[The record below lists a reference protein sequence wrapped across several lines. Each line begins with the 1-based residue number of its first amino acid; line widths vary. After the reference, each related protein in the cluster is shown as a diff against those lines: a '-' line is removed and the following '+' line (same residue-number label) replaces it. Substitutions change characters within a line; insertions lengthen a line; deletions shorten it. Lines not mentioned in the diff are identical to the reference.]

1 MTTTSPFKVLEAYG
15 RKDKEIFFGR
25 DAEIQLLFKKT
36 TESNLVLVYGA
47 SGTGKTSLV
56 HCGLPICFAAD
67 DWLPLHVRRK
77 DHIGTAILE
86 EINKYLQRKLKPHT
100 PLHLAIKALHMTF
113 FRPIYVIIDQFE
125 ELYISGSREEQNQF
139 YDFVQTVLS
148 SEYNCKVILVMRE
161 EYLADLSDFEERV
174 PQLFD
179 YRVRVEKMRRSN
191 AKEVILKSAEAFNIQ
206 VEYPEETADLIVSQ
220 VAEQR
225 SLIELTYLQIYLDR
239 LYELAKSKQ
248 GILAGYSNEGSSN
261 WVEPTTFNPQLVKE
275 LSTIGDVLGEYLE
288 EQVRKV
294 QNRLPK
300 AEEKQVWTILN
311 LLVTDD
317 GTRVSMD
324 LHEATNLMYSH
335 GASKENITFCLE
347 ELSKV
352 RIVHLSEQRVE
363 LAHDSLALK
372 IIERLTTEEKNL
384 AKAKEILQTG
394 LKTYQNTGEVLSK
407 NSLSLIAPHLETLQ
421 LTLEEQ
427 ELITKSE
434 RRAKANK
441 IIKTIFIIGIIFML
455 GILSAWAI
463 YERGVAIDRK
473 DEIERQNEQ
482 MKLQLNNSIRISDQL
497 DKKLGELVEKEKILE
512 EVLKLDKS
520 TYRVIE
526 SKNKEITQLGVT
538 VEALKD
544 RIDTKSKIQEQIER
558 KAKANE
564 LLTESLLKA
573 EYNPNYAIRLAES
586 ANEIYPSRNAQ
597 TTIENI
603 YREHFIR
610 NYPTNKN
617 ISIYENAKNLLRSN
631 QIPKLSQT
639 QKTDLGISQFEK

>member
-1 MTTTSPFKVLEAYG
+1 MTSPFKVLEAYG

-56 HCGLPICFAAD
+56 HCGLPICFSSD

-77 DHIGTAILE
+77 DHIGTALLE
-86 EINKYLQRKLKPHT
+86 ETNKYLQRKLKPHT

-125 ELYISGSREEQNQF
+125 ELYISGSKEEQNQF
-139 YDFVQTVLS
+139 YDFIQTVLS

-161 EYLADLSDFEERV
+161 EYLADLSEFEERV

-179 YRVRVEKMRRSN
+179 YRVRVEKMRRAN
-191 AKEVILKSAEAFNIQ
+191 AKEVILKSAEAFNIE

-220 VAEQR
+220 VAEER

-239 LYELAKSKQ
+239 LYELAKNKQ
-248 GILAGYSNEGSSN
+248 GVLAGYTNAVNDSWAER
-261 WVEPTTFNPQLVKE
+261 VTFNPELVKE

-288 EQVRKV
+288 EQVKKV

-300 AEEKQVWTILN
+300 TEERQVWTILN

-352 RIVHLSEQRVE
+352 RIIHLSEQRVE

-384 AKAKEILQTG
+384 SKAKEILQTG

-407 NSLSLIAPHLETLQ
+407 NSLSLIEPHLETLQ
-421 LTLEEQ
+421 LTHNEQ
-427 ELITKSE
+427 ELITKSK
-434 RRAKANK
+434 RRVKANK
-441 IIKTIFIIGIIFML
+441 IIKTVSLIAIIFML
-455 GILSAWAI
+455 GILAAWALR
-463 YERGVAIDRK
+463 ERSIAIDRK
-473 DEIERQNEQ
+473 EEIEMQNEQ
-482 MKLQLNNSIRISDQL
+482 MKLQLNNSVQISKKLDDQL
-497 DKKLGELVEKEKILE
+497 GKLVEKEKILE

-526 SKNKEITQLGVT
+526 NKNKEINQLGVT
-538 VEALKD
+538 VDALKE
-544 RIDTKSKIQEQIER
+544 RIDTKNKLQEQIER

-564 LLTESLLKA
+564 LLTDALLKA
-573 EYNPNYAIRLAES
+573 EYNPNYAIRLAET
-586 ANEIYPSRNAQ
+586 ANKIYPSKNAQ
-597 TTIENI
+597 TAIENI
-603 YREHFIR
+603 YREHFMR

-617 ISIYENAKNLLRSN
+617 ISIYENAKNLLKGN
-631 QIPKLSQT
+631 QIPKISQT
-639 QKTDLGISQFEK
+639 QKEDLGITKFEK

>member
-1 MTTTSPFKVLEAYG
+1 MTPSPFKVLEAYG

-56 HCGLPICFAAD
+56 HCGLPICFSSD

-86 EINKYLQRKLKPHT
+86 ETNKYLQRKLKPHT

-161 EYLADLSDFEERV
+161 EYLADLSEFEQRV

-179 YRVRVEKMRRSN
+179 YRVRVEKMRRTN
-191 AKEVILKSAEAFNIQ
+191 AKEVILKSAEAFKIK

-239 LYELAKSKQ
+239 LFELAKSKQ
-248 GILAGYSNEGSSN
+248 GVLVSGFSDTMTDN
-261 WVEPTTFNPQLVKE
+261 WVEPTTFNPELVKE

-288 EQVRKV
+288 EQVKKV

-300 AEEKQVWTILN
+300 SEERQVWTILN

-335 GASKENITFCLE
+335 GASKENIKFCLD

-372 IIERLTTEEKNL
+372 IIERLTTEEKSL
-384 AKAKEILQTG
+384 SKAKEVLQTG

-407 NSLSLIAPHLETLQ
+407 TSLSLIEPHLETLQ
-421 LTLEEQ
+421 LISEEQ
-427 ELITKSE
+427 DLITKSK
-434 RRAKANK
+434 RRIKANK
-441 IIKTIFIIGIIFML
+441 IVKTALITFIILML
-455 GILSAWAI
+455 GVLSAWALR
-463 YERGVAIDRK
+463 ERSIAVDAK
-473 DEIERQNEQ
+473 DEIEMQNEQ
-482 MKLQLNNSIRISDQL
+482 MKLQLNNSMRISKQL

-520 TYRVIE
+520 TIRVIE
-526 SKNKEITQLGVT
+526 NKNKEINQLGVT
-538 VEALKD
+538 VDALKD
-544 RIDTKSKIQEQIER
+544 RIDTKSRIQEQIER

-573 EYNPNYAIRLAES
+573 EYNPNYSIRLAEA
-586 ANEIYPSRNAQ
+586 ANQIYPSRNAQ

-603 YREHFIR
+603 YREHFLR

-617 ISIYENAKNLLRSN
+617 ISIYQNAKNLLNSN
-631 QIPKLSQT
+631 KIPQLSQT
-639 QKTDLGISQFEK
+639 QKEGLGISEFEK

>member
-1 MTTTSPFKVLEAYG
+1 MTSSPFKVLEAYG

-56 HCGLPICFAAD
+56 HCGLPICFSSD

-86 EINKYLQRKLKPHT
+86 ETNKYLQRKLKAHT

-161 EYLADLSDFEERV
+161 EYLADLSVFEERV

-179 YRVRVEKMRRSN
+179 YRVRVEKMRRTN
-191 AKEVILKSAEAFNIQ
+191 AKEVILKSAEAFNIK
-206 VEYPEETADLIVSQ
+206 VEYPDETADLIVSQ
-220 VAEQR
+220 VAEER

-239 LYELAKSKQ
+239 LFELAKSKQ
-248 GILAGYSNEGSSN
+248 GVLAGYTGSMN
-261 WVEPTTFNPQLVKE
+261 NGWADPVVFNPELVKE

-288 EQVRKV
+288 EQVKKV

-300 AEEKQVWTILN
+300 AEERQVWTILN
-311 LLVTDD
+311 LLVTED

-352 RIVHLSEQRVE
+352 RIIHLSEQRVE

-372 IIERLTTEEKNL
+372 IVERLTTEEKNV
-384 AKAKEILQTG
+384 AKAKEILQVG
-394 LKTYQNTGEVLSK
+394 LKNYKNTGEVLSK
-407 NSLSLIAPHLETLQ
+407 NSLTLIEPHLETLQ
-421 LTLEEQ
+421 LTVEEE
-427 ELITKSE
+427 ELIKKSKN
-434 RRAKANK
+434 RAKANR
-441 IIKTIFIIGIIFML
+441 IIKTVSIALVMFML
-455 GILSAWAI
+455 GISAAWALR
-463 YERGVAIDRK
+463 ERGIAIERK
-473 DEIERQNEQ
+473 NEIERQNEQ
-482 MKLQLNNSIRISDQL
+482 IKLQLENTMKVSKKLDDQL
-497 DKKLGELVEKEKILE
+497 DKLIEKEKVLE

-526 SKNKEITQLGVT
+526 NKNKEINQLGVT
-538 VEALKD
+538 VDALKE
-544 RIDTKSKIQEQIER
+544 RIDKKDKTQEQIER

-564 LLTESLLKA
+564 LLTEALLQA
-573 EYNPNYAIRLAES
+573 EYNPNYAFRLAEI
-586 ANEIYPSRNAQ
+586 AHKIYPTKNAK
-597 TTIENI
+597 TAIENI
-603 YREHFIR
+603 YREYFMR
-610 NYPTNKN
+610 NYPTNRN
-617 ISIYENAKNLLRSN
+617 ISIYENAKNLLN
-631 QIPKLSQT
+631 TNKIPKLSET
-639 QKTDLGISQFEK
+639 KKEDLGITPFEK

>member
-1 MTTTSPFKVLEAYG
+1 MTSPFKVLEAYG

-56 HCGLPICFAAD
+56 HCGLPICFSSD

-77 DHIGTAILE
+77 DHIGTALLE
-86 EINKYLQRKLKPHT
+86 ETNKYLQRKLKPHT

-125 ELYISGSREEQNQF
+125 ELYISGSKEEQNQF

-161 EYLADLSDFEERV
+161 EYLADLSEFEERV

-179 YRVRVEKMRRSN
+179 YRVRVEKMRRAN

-206 VEYPEETADLIVSQ
+206 VDYPEETADLIVSQ
-220 VAEQR
+220 VAEER

-248 GILAGYSNEGSSN
+248 GVLAGYTNAVNDSWEER
-261 WVEPTTFNPQLVKE
+261 VTFNPELVKE

-288 EQVRKV
+288 EQVTKV

-300 AEEKQVWTILN
+300 TEERQVWTILN
-311 LLVTDD
+311 LLVTED

-352 RIVHLSEQRVE
+352 RIIHLSEQRVE

-384 AKAKEILQTG
+384 SKAKEILQTG

-407 NSLSLIAPHLETLQ
+407 NSLSLIEPHLETLQ
-421 LTLEEQ
+421 LTHNEQ
-427 ELITKSE
+427 ELITKSK
-434 RRAKANK
+434 RRVKANK
-441 IIKTIFIIGIIFML
+441 IIKTVSLIAIIFML
-455 GILSAWAI
+455 GILAAWALR
-463 YERGVAIDRK
+463 ERSIAIDRK
-473 DEIERQNEQ
+473 EEIELQNEQ
-482 MKLQLNNSIRISDQL
+482 IKLQLNSTMQLSKNLDDQL
-497 DKKLGELVEKEKILE
+497 GKLVEKEKILE

-526 SKNKEITQLGVT
+526 NKNKEINQLGVT
-538 VEALKD
+538 VDALKE
-544 RIDTKSKIQEQIER
+544 RIDTKNKLQEQIER

-564 LLTESLLKA
+564 LLTDALLKA
-573 EYNPNYAIRLAES
+573 EYNPNYAIRLAET
-586 ANEIYPSRNAQ
+586 ANQIYPSKNAQ
-597 TTIENI
+597 TAIENI
-603 YREHFIR
+603 YREHFMR

-617 ISIYENAKNLLRSN
+617 ISIYENAKNLLKGN
-631 QIPKLSQT
+631 QIPRISQT
-639 QKTDLGISQFEK
+639 QKEDLGITKFEK

>member
-1 MTTTSPFKVLEAYG
+1 MTSSPFKVLEAYG

-56 HCGLPICFAAD
+56 HCGLPICFSSD

-77 DHIGTAILE
+77 DHIGTALLE
-86 EINKYLQRKLKPHT
+86 ETNKYLQRKLKPHT

-161 EYLADLSDFEERV
+161 EYLADLSEFEQRV

-179 YRVRVEKMRRSN
+179 YRVRVEKMRRTN
-191 AKEVILKSAEAFNIQ
+191 AKEVILKSAEAFNIK
-206 VEYPEETADLIVSQ
+206 VEYPEQTADLIVSQ
-220 VAEQR
+220 VAEER

-248 GILAGYSNEGSSN
+248 GVLAGYTNAVNDSWAER
-261 WVEPTTFNPQLVKE
+261 VTFNPELVKE

-288 EQVRKV
+288 EQVKKV

-300 AEEKQVWTILN
+300 TEERQVWTILN
-311 LLVTDD
+311 LLVTED

-335 GASKENITFCLE
+335 GASKENIKFCLE

-372 IIERLTTEEKNL
+372 IVERLTTEEKNL
-384 AKAKEILQTG
+384 SKAKEILQTG
-394 LKTYQNTGEVLSK
+394 LKSYQNTGEVLTK
-407 NSLSLIAPHLETLQ
+407 NSLSLIEPHLDTLQ
-421 LTLEEQ
+421 LTDDEQ
-427 ELITKSE
+427 ILIAKSK
-434 RRAKANK
+434 RRAKANR
-441 IIKTIFIIGIIFML
+441 IIKTISIAIVMFML
-455 GILSAWAI
+455 GILSAWALR
-463 YERGVAIDRK
+463 ERSIAIDRK
-473 DEIERQNEQ
+473 DEIEMKNEQ
-482 MKLQLNNSIRISDQL
+482 MQLQLNNLMRVSKQLDDQL
-497 DKKLGELVEKEKILE
+497 GKLVEKEKILE

-526 SKNKEITQLGVT
+526 NKNKEINQLGVT
-538 VEALKD
+538 VDALKE
-544 RIDTKSKIQEQIER
+544 RIDTKNQLQEQIER

-564 LLTESLLKA
+564 LLTEALLKA
-573 EYNPNYAIRLAES
+573 EYNPNYSIRLADN
-586 ANEIYPSRNAQ
+586 ANKIYPSKNAQ

-603 YREHFIR
+603 YREHFMR
-610 NYPTNKN
+610 NYPTNRN
-617 ISIYENAKNLLRSN
+617 ISIYENAQNLLKSN
-631 QIPKLSQT
+631 QIPKITMT
-639 QKTDLGISQFEK
+639 QKDDLGITQFEK

>member
-1 MTTTSPFKVLEAYG
+1 MTSPFKVLEAYG

-56 HCGLPICFAAD
+56 HCGLPICFSSD

-77 DHIGTAILE
+77 DHIGTALLE
-86 EINKYLQRKLKPHT
+86 ETNKYLQRKLKPHT

-125 ELYISGSREEQNQF
+125 ELYISGSKEEQNQF
-139 YDFVQTVLS
+139 YDFIQTVLS

-161 EYLADLSDFEERV
+161 EYLADLSEFEERV

-179 YRVRVEKMRRSN
+179 YRVRVEKMRRAN

-206 VEYPEETADLIVSQ
+206 VDYPEETADLIVSQ
-220 VAEQR
+220 VAEER

-248 GILAGYSNEGSSN
+248 GVLAGYTNAVNDSWEER
-261 WVEPTTFNPQLVKE
+261 VTFNPELVKE

-288 EQVRKV
+288 EQVTKV

-300 AEEKQVWTILN
+300 TEERQVWTILN
-311 LLVTDD
+311 LLVTED

-352 RIVHLSEQRVE
+352 RIIHLSEQRVE

-384 AKAKEILQTG
+384 SKAKEILQTG

-407 NSLSLIAPHLETLQ
+407 NSLSLIEPHLETLQ
-421 LTLEEQ
+421 LTHNEQ
-427 ELITKSE
+427 ELITKSK
-434 RRAKANK
+434 RRVKANK
-441 IIKTIFIIGIIFML
+441 IIKTVSLIAIIFML
-455 GILSAWAI
+455 GILAAWALR
-463 YERGVAIDRK
+463 ERSIAIDRK
-473 DEIERQNEQ
+473 EEIELQNEQ
-482 MKLQLNNSIRISDQL
+482 IKLQLNSTMQLSKNLDDQL
-497 DKKLGELVEKEKILE
+497 GKLVEKEKILE

-526 SKNKEITQLGVT
+526 NKNKEINQLGVT
-538 VEALKD
+538 VDALKE
-544 RIDTKSKIQEQIER
+544 RIDTKNKLQEQIER

-564 LLTESLLKA
+564 LLTDALLKA
-573 EYNPNYAIRLAES
+573 EYNPNYAIRLAET
-586 ANEIYPSRNAQ
+586 ANQIYPSKNAQ
-597 TTIENI
+597 TAIENI
-603 YREHFIR
+603 YREHFMR

-617 ISIYENAKNLLRSN
+617 ISIYENAKNLLKGN
-631 QIPKLSQT
+631 QIPRISQT
-639 QKTDLGISQFEK
+639 QKEDLGITKFEK

>member
-1 MTTTSPFKVLEAYG
+1 MTSPFKVLEAYG

-25 DAEIQLLFKKT
+25 NAEIQLLFKKT

-56 HCGLPICFAAD
+56 HCGLPICFSSD

-86 EINKYLQRKLKPHT
+86 ETNKYLQRKLKPHT

-125 ELYISGSREEQNQF
+125 ELYILGSKEEQNQF

-161 EYLADLSDFEERV
+161 EYLADLSEFEERV

-179 YRVRVEKMRRSN
+179 YRVRVEKMRRAN
-191 AKEVILKSAEAFNIQ
+191 AKEVILKSVVAFDIEIEQ
-206 VEYPEETADLIVSQ
+206 PDETADLIVSQ

-239 LYELAKSKQ
+239 LFELAKTKQ
-248 GILAGYSNEGSSN
+248 GTLAGYTNTINSN
-261 WVEPTTFNPQLVKE
+261 WAEPVIFNPELVKE

-288 EQVRKV
+288 DQVKKV
-294 QNRLPK
+294 QSNLPK
-300 AEEKQVWTILN
+300 TEERQVWTILN
-311 LLVTDD
+311 LLVTED

-335 GASKENITFCLE
+335 GASKENIKFCLD

-352 RIVHLSEQRVE
+352 RIIHLSEQRVE
-363 LAHDSLALK
+363 LGHDSLALK
-372 IIERLTTEEKNL
+372 IAERLTTEEKNL
-384 AKAKEILQTG
+384 SKAKEIIQTG

-407 NSLSLIAPHLETLQ
+407 NSLTLIESHLETLQ
-421 LTLEEQ
+421 LTTNEQ
-427 ELITKSE
+427 DLITKSK

-441 IIKTIFIIGIIFML
+441 VIKTISLIAIILML
-455 GILSAWAI
+455 GILAAWALR
-463 YERGVAIDRK
+463 ERSIAIGAK
-473 DEIERQNEQ
+473 NQVQMQNEQ
-482 MKLQLNNSIRISDQL
+482 MQGELNKSLQLSKQL
-497 DKKLGELVEKEKILE
+497 DQKLGELVEKEKILE

-520 TYRVIE
+520 TYKVIE
-526 SKNKEITQLGVT
+526 NKNKEINQLGVT
-538 VEALKD
+538 VDALKE
-544 RIDTKSKIQEQIER
+544 RIGEKDKTQDQIER
-558 KAKANE
+558 RAKANE
-564 LLTESLLKA
+564 LLTEALLKA
-573 EYNPNYAIRLAES
+573 EYNPNYSIRLAEI
-586 ANEIYPSRNAQ
+586 ANQIYPSKNAQ

-603 YREHFIR
+603 YRSYLM
-610 NYPTNKN
+610 NKYPKN
-617 ISIYENAKNLLRSN
+617 NSVSIYENAKNLLNSN
-631 QIPKLSQT
+631 KIPKISET
-639 QKTDLGISQFEK
+639 QKEDLGITPFE

>member
-1 MTTTSPFKVLEAYG
+1 MTSPFKVLEAYG

-56 HCGLPICFAAD
+56 HCGLPICFSSD

-86 EINKYLQRKLKPHT
+86 ETNKYLQRKLKPHT

-161 EYLADLSDFEERV
+161 EYLADLSEFEERV

-179 YRVRVEKMRRSN
+179 YRVRVEKMRRTN
-191 AKEVILKSAEAFNIQ
+191 AKEVILKSAEAFDIQ

-220 VAEQR
+220 VAEER

-239 LYELAKSKQ
+239 LYELAKTKQ
-248 GILAGYSNEGSSN
+248 GVLAGYTNNLNSN
-261 WVEPTTFNPQLVKE
+261 WAESITFNPELVKE

-288 EQVRKV
+288 EQVKKV
-294 QNRLPK
+294 QSYLPK
-300 AEEKQVWTILN
+300 TEERQVWTILN

-335 GASKENITFCLE
+335 GASKENIKFCLD

-352 RIVHLSEQRVE
+352 RIIHLSEQRVE

-372 IIERLTTEEKNL
+372 IVERLTTEEKNL
-384 AKAKEILQTG
+384 SKAKEILQTG

-407 NSLSLIAPHLETLQ
+407 NSLSLIDPYLETLQ
-421 LTLEEQ
+421 LTNSEQ
-427 ELITKSE
+427 QLITKSE
-434 RRAKANK
+434 GRVKANK
-441 IIKTIFIIGIIFML
+441 IIKTISLVTVIFML
-455 GILSAWAI
+455 GILSAWALR
-463 YERGVAIDRK
+463 ERSVAIDRK
-473 DEIERQNEQ
+473 DEIEMQNEQ
-482 MKLQLNNSIRISDQL
+482 MKLQLNNSIRISKKLDDQL
-497 DKKLGELVEKEKILE
+497 GKLVEKEKILE

-520 TYRVIE
+520 TIRVIE
-526 SKNKEITQLGVT
+526 NKNKEINQLGVT
-538 VEALKD
+538 VDALKE
-544 RIDTKSKIQEQIER
+544 RIDTKDKLQEQIER

-564 LLTESLLKA
+564 LLTEALLKA
-573 EYNPNYAIRLAES
+573 EYNPNYSIRLAEI
-586 ANEIYPSRNAQ
+586 ANQIYPNRNAQ

-610 NYPTNKN
+610 TYSTNKN
-617 ISIYENAKNLLRSN
+617 ISIYENAKNLLKSN
-631 QIPKLSQT
+631 KIPQITET
-639 QKTDLGISQFEK
+639 QKSDLGIIQFEK

>member
-1 MTTTSPFKVLEAYG
+1 MTTSPFKVLEAYG

-56 HCGLPICFAAD
+56 HCGLPICFSAD
-67 DWLPLHVRRK
+67 DWMPLHVRRK
-77 DHIGTAILE
+77 DHIGTAILDE
-86 EINKYLQRKLKPHT
+86 TNKYLQRKLKPHT

-161 EYLADLSDFEERV
+161 EYLADLSEFEERV

-179 YRVRVEKMRRSN
+179 YRVRVEKMRRAN
-191 AKEVILKSAEAFNIQ
+191 AKEVILKSAEAFDIK

-220 VAEQR
+220 VAEER

-248 GILAGYSNEGSSN
+248 GALAGYSNSITNN
-261 WVEPTTFNPQLVKE
+261 WAEPITFNPELVKE

-300 AEEKQVWTILN
+300 TEERQVWTILN

-317 GTRVSMD
+317 GTRISMD

-335 GASKENITFCLE
+335 GASKENIKFCLD

-352 RIVHLSEQRVE
+352 RIIQLSEQRVE

-372 IIERLTTEEKNL
+372 IVERLTTEEKNL

-407 NSLSLIAPHLETLQ
+407 NSLSLIEPHLESFPLIY
-421 LTLEEQ
+421 EEQ
-427 ELITKSE
+427 DLITKSK
-434 RRAKANK
+434 RRIKANK
-441 IIKTIFIIGIIFML
+441 IIKTLSLISIIFIL
-455 GILSAWAI
+455 GILAAWALR
-463 YERGVAIDRK
+463 ERSIAIDRK
-473 DEIERQNEQ
+473 EEIEMQNEQ
-482 MKLQLNNSIRISDQL
+482 IKLQLNSSMKISKKLDDQL
-497 DKKLGELVEKEKILE
+497 GKLVEKEKILD

-520 TYRVIE
+520 TYKVIE
-526 SKNKEITQLGVT
+526 NKNKEINQLGVT
-538 VEALKD
+538 VDALKD
-544 RIDTKSKIQEQIER
+544 RINTKDKLQEQIER

-564 LLTESLLKA
+564 LLTEALLKA
-573 EYNPNYAIRLAES
+573 EYNPNYSIRVAEH
-586 ANEIYPSRNAQ
+586 ANEIYPSKNAQ

-603 YREHFIR
+603 YRSHFIR
-610 NYPTNKN
+610 SYPTNKN
-617 ISIYENAKNLLRSN
+617 ISIYENAKNILRSN
-631 QIPKLSQT
+631 QIPKLSET
-639 QKTDLGISQFEK
+639 QKQDLGISQFEK

>member
-1 MTTTSPFKVLEAYG
+1 MTTSPFKVLEAYG

-56 HCGLPICFAAD
+56 HCGLPICFSAD
-67 DWLPLHVRRK
+67 DWMPLHVRRK
-77 DHIGTAILE
+77 DHIGTAILDE
-86 EINKYLQRKLKPHT
+86 TNKYLQRKLKPHT

-161 EYLADLSDFEERV
+161 EYLADLSEFEERV

-179 YRVRVEKMRRSN
+179 YRVRVEKMRRAN
-191 AKEVILKSAEAFNIQ
+191 AKEVILKSAEAFDIK

-220 VAEQR
+220 VAEER

-248 GILAGYSNEGSSN
+248 GALAGYSNSITNN
-261 WVEPTTFNPQLVKE
+261 WAEPITFNPELVKE

-300 AEEKQVWTILN
+300 TEERQVWTILN

-317 GTRVSMD
+317 GTRISMD

-335 GASKENITFCLE
+335 GASKENIKFCLD

-352 RIVHLSEQRVE
+352 RIIQLSEQRVE

-372 IIERLTTEEKNL
+372 IVERLTTEEKNL

-407 NSLSLIAPHLETLQ
+407 NSLSLIEPHLESFPLIY
-421 LTLEEQ
+421 EEQ
-427 ELITKSE
+427 DLITKSK
-434 RRAKANK
+434 RRIKANK
-441 IIKTIFIIGIIFML
+441 IIKTLSLISIIFIL
-455 GILSAWAI
+455 GILAAWALR
-463 YERGVAIDRK
+463 ERSIAIDRK
-473 DEIERQNEQ
+473 EEIEMQNEQ
-482 MKLQLNNSIRISDQL
+482 IKLQLNSSMKISKKLDDQL
-497 DKKLGELVEKEKILE
+497 GKLVEKEKILD

-520 TYRVIE
+520 TYKVIE
-526 SKNKEITQLGVT
+526 NKNKEINQLGVT
-538 VEALKD
+538 VDALKD
-544 RIDTKSKIQEQIER
+544 RINTKDKLQEQIER

-564 LLTESLLKA
+564 LLTEALLKA
-573 EYNPNYAIRLAES
+573 EYNPNYSIRVAEH
-586 ANEIYPSRNAQ
+586 ANEIYPSKNAQ

-603 YREHFIR
+603 YRSHFIR
-610 NYPTNKN
+610 SYPTNKN

-631 QIPKLSQT
+631 QIPKLSET
-639 QKTDLGISQFEK
+639 QKQDLGISQFEK

>member
-1 MTTTSPFKVLEAYG
+1 MTTSPFKVLEAYG

-56 HCGLPICFAAD
+56 HCGLPICFSAD
-67 DWLPLHVRRK
+67 DWMPLHVRRK
-77 DHIGTAILE
+77 DHIGTAILDE
-86 EINKYLQRKLKPHT
+86 TNKYLQRKLKPHT

-161 EYLADLSDFEERV
+161 EYLADLSEFEERV

-179 YRVRVEKMRRSN
+179 YRVRVEKMRRAN
-191 AKEVILKSAEAFNIQ
+191 AKEVILKSAEAFDIK

-220 VAEQR
+220 VAEER

-248 GILAGYSNEGSSN
+248 GALAGYSNSITNN
-261 WVEPTTFNPQLVKE
+261 WAEPITFNPELVKE

-300 AEEKQVWTILN
+300 TEERQVWTILN

-317 GTRVSMD
+317 GTRISMD

-335 GASKENITFCLE
+335 GASKENIKFCLD

-352 RIVHLSEQRVE
+352 RIIQLSEQRVE

-372 IIERLTTEEKNL
+372 IVERLTTEEKNL

-407 NSLSLIAPHLETLQ
+407 NSLSLIEPHLESFPLIY
-421 LTLEEQ
+421 EEQ
-427 ELITKSE
+427 DLITKSK
-434 RRAKANK
+434 RRIKANK
-441 IIKTIFIIGIIFML
+441 IIKTLSLISIIFIL
-455 GILSAWAI
+455 GILAAWALR
-463 YERGVAIDRK
+463 ERSIAIDRK
-473 DEIERQNEQ
+473 EEIEMQNEQ
-482 MKLQLNNSIRISDQL
+482 IKLQLNSSMKISKKLDDQL
-497 DKKLGELVEKEKILE
+497 GKLVEKEKILD

-520 TYRVIE
+520 TYKVIE
-526 SKNKEITQLGVT
+526 NKNKEINQLGVT
-538 VEALKD
+538 VDALKD
-544 RIDTKSKIQEQIER
+544 RINTKDKLQEQIER

-564 LLTESLLKA
+564 LLTEALLKA
-573 EYNPNYAIRLAES
+573 EYNPNYSIRVAEH
-586 ANEIYPSRNAQ
+586 ANEIYPSKNAQ

-603 YREHFIR
+603 YRSHFIR

-631 QIPKLSQT
+631 QIPKLSET
-639 QKTDLGISQFEK
+639 QKQDLGISQFEK

>member
-1 MTTTSPFKVLEAYG
+1 MTTSPFKVLEAYG

-56 HCGLPICFAAD
+56 HCGLPICFSSD

-86 EINKYLQRKLKPHT
+86 ETNKYLQRKLKPHT

-161 EYLADLSDFEERV
+161 EYLADLSEFEQRV

-191 AKEVILKSAEAFNIQ
+191 AKEVILKSAEAFDIK
-206 VEYPEETADLIVSQ
+206 VEHPEETADLIVSQ

-248 GILAGYSNEGSSN
+248 GSLAGYANSINDN
-261 WVEPTTFNPQLVKE
+261 WSEPITFNPELVKE

-288 EQVRKV
+288 DQVRKV
-294 QNRLPK
+294 QNHLPK
-300 AEEKQVWTILN
+300 TEERQVWTILN

-335 GASKENITFCLE
+335 GASKDNIKFCLE

-352 RIVHLSEQRVE
+352 RIIHLSEQRVE

-384 AKAKEILQTG
+384 SKAKEILQIG
-394 LKTYQNTGEVLSK
+394 LKTYQNTSEVLSK
-407 NSLSLIAPHLETLQ
+407 NSLTLIEPHLETLQ
-421 LTLEEQ
+421 LTNAEQ
-427 ELITKSE
+427 QLITKSK
-434 RRAKANK
+434 RRVKANK
-441 IIKTIFIIGIIFML
+441 IMWSILIASVILML
-455 GILSAWAI
+455 GVLSAWALN
-463 YERGVAIDRK
+463 ERGVALDAK
-473 DEIERQNEQ
+473 EEVERQNEQ
-482 MKLQLNNSIRISDQL
+482 MKSQLDNLMNISKQLDDQL
-497 DKKLGELVEKEKILE
+497 GKLVEKEKILE

-520 TYRVIE
+520 TIRVIE
-526 SKNKEITQLGVT
+526 NKNKEINQLEVR
-538 VEALKD
+538 VDALKE
-544 RIDTKSKIQEQIER
+544 RIDIKSNLQEQIER

-564 LLTESLLKA
+564 LLTEALLKA
-573 EYNPNYAIRLAES
+573 EYNPAYSIRLAEV
-586 ANEIYPSRNAQ
+586 ANQIYPSKNAQ

-603 YREHFIR
+603 YRAFLIK
-610 NYPTNKN
+610 NYPTNRN
-617 ISIYENAKNLLRSN
+617 ISIYENAKNLLKSN
-631 QIPKLSQT
+631 KITKLSEV
-639 QKTDLGISQFEK
+639 QKKNLGITPFEE

>member
-1 MTTTSPFKVLEAYG
+1 MTSSPFKVLEAYG

-56 HCGLPICFAAD
+56 HCGLPICFSSD

-86 EINKYLQRKLKPHT
+86 ETNKYLQRKLKPHT

-125 ELYISGSREEQNQF
+125 ELYISGSREEQTQF
-139 YDFVQTVLS
+139 YDFIQTVLS

-161 EYLADLSDFEERV
+161 EYLADLSEFEERV

-179 YRVRVEKMRRSN
+179 YRVRVEKMRRTN
-191 AKEVILKSAEAFNIQ
+191 AKEVILKSAQAFDIQ

-220 VAEQR
+220 VAEER

-239 LYELAKSKQ
+239 LYELAKTKQ
-248 GILAGYSNEGSSN
+248 GVLASYTSAVNNN
-261 WVEPTTFNPQLVKE
+261 WADPIIFNPELVKE

-288 EQVRKV
+288 EQVKKV

-300 AEEKQVWTILN
+300 TEERQVWIILN

-352 RIVHLSEQRVE
+352 RIIHLSEQRVE

-372 IIERLTTEEKNL
+372 IVERLTTEEKNL

-394 LKTYQNTGEVLSK
+394 VKTYQNTGEVLSK
-407 NSLSLIAPHLETLQ
+407 NSLSLIEPHLETLQ
-421 LTLEEQ
+421 LVNEEQ
-427 ELITKSE
+427 DLIVKSK
-434 RRAKANK
+434 RRAKTNK
-441 IIKTIFIIGIIFML
+441 VIKTISLVIVIFML
-455 GILSAWAI
+455 GILSAWALR
-463 YERGVAIDRK
+463 ERSIAIDRK
-473 DEIERQNEQ
+473 DEIEMQNEQ
-482 MKLQLNNSIRISDQL
+482 MKLQLNSSMRLSNQL

-520 TYRVIE
+520 TYLVIE
-526 SKNKEITQLGVT
+526 NKNKEINQLGVT
-538 VEALKD
+538 VDALKE
-544 RIDTKSKIQEQIER
+544 RIDEKDKTQEQIER
-558 KAKANE
+558 RAKANE
-564 LLTESLLKA
+564 LLTEALLKA
-573 EYNPNYAIRLAES
+573 EYNPNYSIRLAEI
-586 ANEIYPSRNAQ
+586 ANQIYPSRNAQ

-603 YREHFIR
+603 YRDHFLR
-610 NYPTNKN
+610 NYPTNKS

-631 QIPKLSQT
+631 QIPKISET
-639 QKTDLGISQFEK
+639 QKEDLGIRQFEK

>member
-1 MTTTSPFKVLEAYG
+1 MTSPFKVLEAYG

-56 HCGLPICFAAD
+56 HCGLPICFSSD

-77 DHIGTAILE
+77 DHIGTALLE
-86 EINKYLQRKLKPHT
+86 ETNKYLQRKLKPHT

-125 ELYISGSREEQNQF
+125 ELYISGSKEEQNQF
-139 YDFVQTVLS
+139 YDFIQTVLS

-161 EYLADLSDFEERV
+161 EYLADLSEFEECV

-179 YRVRVEKMRRSN
+179 YRVRVEKMRRTN

-220 VAEQR
+220 VAEER

-248 GILAGYSNEGSSN
+248 GVLAGYTNAVNDSWEER
-261 WVEPTTFNPQLVKE
+261 VTFNPELVKE

-288 EQVRKV
+288 EQVKKV

-300 AEEKQVWTILN
+300 TEERQVWTILN

-352 RIVHLSEQRVE
+352 RIIHLSEQRVE

-384 AKAKEILQTG
+384 SKAKEILQTG
-394 LKTYQNTGEVLSK
+394 IKTYQNTGEVLSK
-407 NSLSLIAPHLETLQ
+407 NSLSLIEPHLETLQ
-421 LTLEEQ
+421 LTHDEQ
-427 ELITKSE
+427 ELITKSK
-434 RRAKANK
+434 RRVKANK
-441 IIKTIFIIGIIFML
+441 IIKTVSLIIIIFML
-455 GILSAWAI
+455 GILAAWALR
-463 YERGVAIDRK
+463 ERSIAIDRK
-473 DEIERQNEQ
+473 EEIEMQNEQ
-482 MKLQLNNSIRISDQL
+482 IKLQLNSTMQLSKNLDDQL
-497 DKKLGELVEKEKILE
+497 GKLVEKEKILE

-526 SKNKEITQLGVT
+526 NKNKEINQLGVT
-538 VEALKD
+538 VDALKE
-544 RIDTKSKIQEQIER
+544 RIDTKNKLQEQIER

-564 LLTESLLKA
+564 LLTDALLKA
-573 EYNPNYAIRLAES
+573 EYNPNYAIRLAET
-586 ANEIYPSRNAQ
+586 ANKIYPSKNAQ
-597 TTIENI
+597 TAIENI
-603 YREHFIR
+603 YREHFMR

-617 ISIYENAKNLLRSN
+617 ISIYENAKNLLKGN
-631 QIPKLSQT
+631 QIPKISQT
-639 QKTDLGISQFEK
+639 QKEDLGITKFEK

>member
-1 MTTTSPFKVLEAYG
+1 MTSSPFKVLEAYG

-56 HCGLPICFAAD
+56 HCGLPICFSSD

-86 EINKYLQRKLKPHT
+86 ETNKYLQRKLKPHT

-113 FRPIYVIIDQFE
+113 FRPVYVIIDQFE

-161 EYLADLSDFEERV
+161 EYLADLSQFEERV

-179 YRVRVEKMRRSN
+179 YRVRVEKMRRTN
-191 AKEVILKSAEAFNIQ
+191 AKEVILKSAHAFDIQ

-220 VAEQR
+220 VAEER

-239 LYELAKSKQ
+239 LYELAKTKQ
-248 GILAGYSNEGSSN
+248 GVLAGYTNNINSN
-261 WVEPTTFNPQLVKE
+261 WAEPIIFNPELVKE

-288 EQVRKV
+288 EQVKKV

-300 AEEKQVWTILN
+300 TEERQVWTILN
-311 LLVTDD
+311 LLVTED

-335 GASKENITFCLE
+335 GASKENIKFCLE

-352 RIVHLSEQRVE
+352 RIIHLSEQRVE

-372 IIERLTTEEKNL
+372 IVERLTTEEKNL

-407 NSLSLIAPHLETLQ
+407 NSLSLIEPHLETLQ
-421 LTLEEQ
+421 LTLDEQ
-427 ELITKSE
+427 ELVTKSK

-441 IIKTIFIIGIIFML
+441 VIKTISLIAIILML
-455 GILSAWAI
+455 GVLAGWALR
-463 YERGVAIDRK
+463 ERSIAIDRK
-473 DEIERQNEQ
+473 EEIEMQNEQ
-482 MKLQLNNSIRISDQL
+482 MKLQLNNSMKISKKLDDQL
-497 DKKLGELVEKEKILE
+497 GKLVEKEKILE
-512 EVLKLDKS
+512 EVLKLDKN
-520 TYRVIE
+520 TFRVIE
-526 SKNKEITQLGVT
+526 NKNKEINQLGVT
-538 VEALKD
+538 VDALKD
-544 RIDTKSKIQEQIER
+544 RIDKKAKSQEQIER

-564 LLTESLLKA
+564 LLTEALLKA
-573 EYNPNYAIRLAES
+573 EYNPNYSIRLAEI
-586 ANEIYPSRNAQ
+586 ANQIYPSQNAK
-597 TTIENI
+597 TTMENI
-603 YREHFIR
+603 YRDHFLR

-617 ISIYENAKNLLRSN
+617 ISIYENAKNLLKSN
-631 QIPKLSQT
+631 QIPKISET
-639 QKTDLGISQFEK
+639 QKRDLGITPFEN

>member
-1 MTTTSPFKVLEAYG
+1 MTTSPFKVLEAYG

-56 HCGLPICFAAD
+56 HCGLPICFSSD

-77 DHIGTAILE
+77 DHIGMAILDE
-86 EINKYLQRKLKPHT
+86 TNKYLQRKLKPHT

-113 FRPIYVIIDQFE
+113 FRPVYVIIDQFE

-161 EYLADLSDFEERV
+161 EYLADLSEFEERV

-179 YRVRVEKMRRSN
+179 YRVRVEKMRRTN
-191 AKEVILKSAEAFNIQ
+191 AKEVILKSAQAFDIH

-220 VAEQR
+220 VAEER

-239 LYELAKSKQ
+239 LYELAKTKQ
-248 GILAGYSNEGSSN
+248 GVLAGYTNNINSN
-261 WVEPTTFNPQLVKE
+261 WAEPITFNPELVKE

-288 EQVRKV
+288 EQVKKV

-300 AEEKQVWTILN
+300 TEERQVWTILN

-335 GASKENITFCLE
+335 GASKENIKFCLE

-352 RIVHLSEQRVE
+352 RIIHLSEQRVE

-372 IIERLTTEEKNL
+372 IVERLTTEEKNL

-394 LKTYQNTGEVLSK
+394 LKTYENTGELLSK
-407 NSLSLIAPHLETLQ
+407 TSLSLIEPHLETLQ
-421 LTLEEQ
+421 LINEEQ
-427 ELITKSE
+427 DLIVKSK
-434 RRAKANK
+434 RRVKVNK
-441 IIKTIFIIGIIFML
+441 VIKTVSLVTIIFML
-455 GILSAWAI
+455 GILSAWALR
-463 YERGVAIDRK
+463 ERSIAIDRK
-473 DEIERQNEQ
+473 EEIEVKNEQ
-482 MKLQLNNSIRISDQL
+482 MKSQLDDLILMSKRLDDQL
-497 DKKLGELVEKEKILE
+497 GKSVEKEKILE
-512 EVLKLDKS
+512 EVLRLDKS
-520 TYRVIE
+520 TYKVIE
-526 SKNKEITQLGVT
+526 NKNKEINQLGVT
-538 VEALKD
+538 VDALKE
-544 RIDTKSKIQEQIER
+544 RIDEKDKTQEQIER
-558 KAKANE
+558 RAKANE
-564 LLTESLLKA
+564 LLTEALLKA
-573 EYNPNYAIRLAES
+573 EYNPNYSIRLAEI
-586 ANEIYPSRNAQ
+586 ANQIYPSRNAQ

-603 YREHFIR
+603 YREHFMR
-610 NYPTNKN
+610 SYPTNKK
-617 ISIYENAKNLLRSN
+617 ISIYENAKNLLKSN
-631 QIPKLSQT
+631 QIPKLSET
-639 QKTDLGISQFEK
+639 QKEDLGISQFEK

>member
-1 MTTTSPFKVLEAYG
+1 MTSPFKVLEAYG

-56 HCGLPICFAAD
+56 HCGLPICFSSD

-77 DHIGTAILE
+77 DHIATAILDE
-86 EINKYLQRKLKPHT
+86 TNKYLQRKLKPHT

-125 ELYISGSREEQNQF
+125 ELYISGSKEEQNQF

-161 EYLADLSDFEERV
+161 EYLADLSEFEQRV

-179 YRVRVEKMRRSN
+179 YRVRVEKMRRTN

-220 VAEQR
+220 VAEER

-239 LYELAKSKQ
+239 LYELAKTKQ
-248 GILAGYSNEGSSN
+248 GVLAGYTTTISSN
-261 WVEPTTFNPQLVKE
+261 WAEPITFNPELVKE

-288 EQVRKV
+288 EQVKKV
-294 QNRLPK
+294 QSSLPK
-300 AEEKQVWTILN
+300 TEERQVWTILN

-335 GASKENITFCLE
+335 GASKENIKFCLE

-352 RIVHLSEQRVE
+352 RIIHLSEQRVE

-372 IIERLTTEEKNL
+372 IVERLTTEEKNL
-384 AKAKEILQTG
+384 SKAKEILQTG
-394 LKTYQNTGEVLSK
+394 LKTYQNTNEVLSK
-407 NSLSLIAPHLETLQ
+407 NSLSLIEPHLETLQ
-421 LTLEEQ
+421 LSNDEQ
-427 ELITKSE
+427 DLIIKSK
-434 RRAKANK
+434 RRVKANK
-441 IIKTIFIIGIIFML
+441 VIKTVSLVTVIFML
-455 GILSAWAI
+455 GILSAWALR
-463 YERGVAIDRK
+463 ERSIAIDRK
-473 DEIERQNEQ
+473 DEIEMQNEQ
-482 MKLQLNNSIRISDQL
+482 MKLQLNNSIRISKKLDDQL
-497 DKKLGELVEKEKILE
+497 GKLVEKEKILD

-526 SKNKEITQLGVT
+526 NKNKEINQLGVT
-538 VEALKD
+538 VVALKE
-544 RIDTKSKIQEQIER
+544 RIDTKDKMQEQIER

-564 LLTESLLKA
+564 LLTEALLKA
-573 EYNPNYAIRLAES
+573 EYNPNYSIRLAEI
-586 ANEIYPSRNAQ
+586 ANQIYPSQNAQ

-603 YREHFIR
+603 YRDHFIR

-617 ISIYENAKNLLRSN
+617 ISIYENAKNLLKSN
-631 QIPKLSQT
+631 KVPQISET
-639 QKTDLGISQFEK
+639 QKADLGILQFEK

>member
-1 MTTTSPFKVLEAYG
+1 MTSPFKVLEAYG

-56 HCGLPICFAAD
+56 HCGLPICFSSD

-86 EINKYLQRKLKPHT
+86 ETNKYLQRKLKPHT

-125 ELYISGSREEQNQF
+125 ELYISGSREEQTQF
-139 YDFVQTVLS
+139 YDFIQTVLS

-161 EYLADLSDFEERV
+161 EYLADLSEFEERV

-191 AKEVILKSAEAFNIQ
+191 AKEVILKSAEAFDIQ
-206 VEYPEETADLIVSQ
+206 VEYPDETADLIVSQ
-220 VAEQR
+220 VAEER

-239 LYELAKSKQ
+239 LYELAKMKQ
-248 GILAGYSNEGSSN
+248 GVLAGYTNTINSN
-261 WVEPTTFNPQLVKE
+261 WGEDVVFNPELVKE

-294 QNRLPK
+294 QSSLPK
-300 AEEKQVWTILN
+300 VEERQVWTILN
-311 LLVTDD
+311 LLVTND

-324 LHEATNLMYSH
+324 LHEATNLMYAH
-335 GASKENITFCLE
+335 GASKENIKFCLD

-352 RIVHLSEQRVE
+352 RIIHLSEQRVE

-372 IIERLTTEEKNL
+372 IVERLTTEEKNL

-407 NSLSLIAPHLETLQ
+407 NSLALIEPHLETLQ
-421 LTLEEQ
+421 LTNEEH
-427 ELITKSE
+427 ELITKSK
-434 RRAKANK
+434 RRVKRNK
-441 IIKTIFIIGIIFML
+441 VIKTISLIAVIFML
-455 GILSAWAI
+455 GILSAWALR
-463 YERGVAIDRK
+463 ERSVAIDRK
-473 DEIERQNEQ
+473 EEIERQNEQ
-482 MKLQLNNSIRISDQL
+482 MKLQLGKSMSISKELDAQL
-497 DKKLGELVEKEKILE
+497 GKLVEKEKVLE
-512 EVLKLDKS
+512 EVLKLDKN
-520 TYRVIE
+520 TYQVIE
-526 SKNKEITQLGVT
+526 NKNKEINQLGVR
-538 VEALKD
+538 VDALKE
-544 RIDTKSKIQEQIER
+544 RIDEKSKTQEQTER
-558 KAKANE
+558 RAKANE
-564 LLTESLLKA
+564 LLTEALLKA
-573 EYNPNYAIRLAES
+573 EYNPNYSIRLAEI
-586 ANEIYPSRNAQ
+586 ANQIYPSQNAK

-603 YREHFIR
+603 YREHFLKT
-610 NYPTNKN
+610 YPTNRN

-631 QIPKLSQT
+631 QIPQISET
-639 QKTDLGISQFEK
+639 QKRDLGITPFEK

>member
-1 MTTTSPFKVLEAYG
+1 MTSSPFKVLEAYG

-56 HCGLPICFAAD
+56 HCGLPICFSSD

-86 EINKYLQRKLKPHT
+86 ETNKYLQRKLKPHT

-125 ELYISGSREEQNQF
+125 ELYISGSREEQTQF
-139 YDFVQTVLS
+139 YDFIQTVLS

-161 EYLADLSDFEERV
+161 EYLADLSEFEERV

-179 YRVRVEKMRRSN
+179 YRVRVEKMRRTN

-206 VEYPEETADLIVSQ
+206 VEYPKETADLIVSQ
-220 VAEQR
+220 VAEER

-248 GILAGYSNEGSSN
+248 GVLAGYTNVVNDSWAER
-261 WVEPTTFNPQLVKE
+261 VTFNPELVKE

-288 EQVRKV
+288 EQVKKV
-294 QNRLPK
+294 QAHLPK
-300 AEEKQVWTILN
+300 TEERQVWTILN

-352 RIVHLSEQRVE
+352 RIIHLSEQRVE

-372 IIERLTTEEKNL
+372 IVERLTTEEKNL

-394 LKTYQNTGEVLSK
+394 LKTHQNTGEVLSK
-407 NSLSLIAPHLETLQ
+407 NSLSLIEPHLETLQ
-421 LTLEEQ
+421 LTNDEQ
-427 ELITKSE
+427 ELITKSK
-434 RRAKANK
+434 RRVKANK
-441 IIKTIFIIGIIFML
+441 VFKTISLIVIFLVL
-455 GILSAWAI
+455 GILAAWALR
-463 YERGVAIDRK
+463 ERSIAIDRK
-473 DEIERQNEQ
+473 EEIEMQNEQ
-482 MKLQLNNSIRISDQL
+482 MKLQLNSSMRLSNQL

-526 SKNKEITQLGVT
+526 NKNKEINQLAIT
-538 VEALKD
+538 VDALKD
-544 RIDTKSKIQEQIER
+544 RIDKKDKTQEQIER
-558 KAKANE
+558 RAKANE
-564 LLTESLLKA
+564 LLTEALLKA
-573 EYNPNYAIRLAES
+573 EYNPNYSIRLAEI
-586 ANEIYPSRNAQ
+586 ANQIYPSKNAQ

-603 YREHFIR
+603 YRDHFIR
-610 NYPTNKN
+610 NHPTNRN

-631 QIPKLSQT
+631 QIPKLSET
-639 QKTDLGISQFEK
+639 QKGDLGITKFEK